1 MVAGRAIVV
10 TEWDTW
16 MLRREWSETKARWQ

>member
-1 MVAGRAIVV
+1 MVAGRASLV

-16 MLRREWSETKARWQ
+16 MLRYTYNQLKSRL